1 MTYRNIPYQV
11 DDILFTITNE
21 YEHRPDLLAY
31 DLYKDAGLWWVFI
44 VRNIS
49 IIEDP
54 IFDFVAGKQIYLPK
68 LSTIKDTLGI

>member
-1 MTYRNIPYQV
+1 
-11 DDILFTITNE
+11 
-21 YEHRPDLLAY
+21 
-31 DLYKDAGLWWVFI
+31 